1 MDLFV
6 PSGRDKNAGDREV
19 DRATHGGVWPMS
31 DGANN
36 GRSPLAWGAG
46 ELGGP
51 LRKIAAGNPAA
62 IHILD
67 SLVCT
72 AAQLHAT
79 HARCWAGAGLAHR
92 RARQKAA
99 ARATRKCTGQF

>member
-1 MDLFV
+1 
-6 PSGRDKNAGDREV
+6 
-19 DRATHGGVWPMS
+19 MS
-31 DGANN
+31 DAANN

-72 AAQLHAT
+72 RRRSIFWTHWFALLRSCILHMRDAGRMPARRT
-79 HARCWAGAGLAHR
+79 VARGRGPRHARHESV
-92 RARQKAA
+92 
-99 ARATRKCTGQF
+99 

>member
-1 MDLFV
+1 
-6 PSGRDKNAGDREV
+6 
-19 DRATHGGVWPMS
+19 MS
-31 DGANN
+31 DAANN